1 MFPKPHLTSHSR
13 MSGSRCEHSIVIIWV
28 MKTFLYSSSL
38 YSCHPF
44 LISFAFFMSLP
55 FLSFIVPILAWNVP
69 LISPISLNRFHSFPF
84 YCFLLLLCII
94 HLRRP
99 SYLAIRWYFEFS
111 WVYLPF
117 SPLPFTSLL
126 SSAVCKASSDNHFAF
141 LQKFFSFC
149 RKIFKATCHQGGK
162 FGVCSSSFHIFVE
175 SIIWVTGCP
184 EKRKSRILTI
194 LIVLE
199 QTYDYQD

>member
-99 SYLAIRWYFEFS
+99 SYLILLFVGTLNSVGYIFPFLPCLLLLFFPQLFAKPPQTTTLPSCKNFFHFVERYSKPLATKGENLEFVVLHS
-111 WVYLPF
+111 
-117 SPLPFTSLL
+117 TSLL
-126 SSAVCKASSDNHFAF
+126 KVSS
-141 LQKFFSFC
+141 
-149 RKIFKATCHQGGK
+149 
-162 FGVCSSSFHIFVE
+162 E
-175 SIIWVTGCP
+175 
-184 EKRKSRILTI
+184 
-194 LIVLE
+194 
-199 QTYDYQD
+199 